1 MMRSSKRRPLR
12 DYIIAG
18 VLIVFLA
25 YLLVNVVDIF
35 RKEEIA
41 RKTAREAK
49 EELNELEKRHQTLE
63 SNLAELE
70 TERGREASYREQF
83 GVALPG
89 EEVIIVVAEEE
100 EEPQTGLTWWRKLLG
115 FFGL

>member
-1 MMRSSKRRPLR
+1 MSTSKRRPLK
-12 DYIIAG
+12 DYVIAG
-18 VLIVFLA
+18 ALIILLT
-25 YLLVNVVDIF
+25 YLLINVLDIF

-41 RKTAREAK
+41 RETAK
-49 EELNELEKRHQTLE
+49 ESKQELEELQARRKTLE
-63 SNLAELE
+63 SNLASLD
-70 TERGREASYREQF
+70 TERGREESYREQF

-100 EEPQTGLTWWRKLLG
+100 EEPQTGLTWWRKFLG

>member
-1 MMRSSKRRPLR
+1 MRTTKRRPLK
-12 DYIIAG
+12 DYLIAG
-18 VLIVFLA
+18 ALIILLT
-25 YLLVNVVDIF
+25 YLLINVLDIY

-41 RKTAREAK
+41 RETARESK
-49 EELNELEKRHQTLE
+49 QELEDLQVRRNTLE
-63 SNLAELE
+63 SNLASLE
-70 TERGREASYREQF
+70 TKRGQEESYREQF

-100 EEPQTGLTWWRKLLG
+100 EEPQTGLSWWRKLLG